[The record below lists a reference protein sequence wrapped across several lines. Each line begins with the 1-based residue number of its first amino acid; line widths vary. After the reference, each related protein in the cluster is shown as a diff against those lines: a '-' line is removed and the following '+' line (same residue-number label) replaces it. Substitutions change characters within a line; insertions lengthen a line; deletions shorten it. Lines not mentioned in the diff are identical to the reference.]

1 VINFR
6 YHVVSLTAVFLAVAF
21 GLVVGT
27 AAFNGP
33 ALEELKDRV
42 SSISK
47 TNDGLRDQVSHLK
60 EESQQE
66 EQWATD
72 SMPYLFADKLAGR
85 RVLLLEIGDPDK
97 AYADGMVLALGI
109 AGAKIT
115 GRVEIQKRF
124 VEPANKDE
132 LLDLSDRTVPPGLTG
147 LPANSNGV
155 ETSSALLAA
164 VLLDHS
170 PTLSADDRHTVIS
183 AYRIAGYLTLTPDV
197 SGPAEAVVV
206 LAGDPYADKD
216 AAKLNGGLKVLVEQ
230 FRKAGPMVL
239 GASSTGGDG
248 NLVAAV
254 RSDSTLGKQVS
265 TVDYIAAPQGR
276 AAAVL
281 ALIEQ
286 FAGRSGH
293 YGHDSGAVSLMP
305 VRAAGDKSKAN
316 GT

>member
-33 ALEELKDRV
+33 ALEELKNRV

-47 TNDGLRDQVSHLK
+47 TNEGLRDETTHLK
-60 EESQQE
+60 ADQQQS

-72 SMPYLFADKLAGR
+72 AMPYLFANKLAGR
-85 RVLLLEIGDPDK
+85 RVLLVTVGDADR
-97 AYADGMVLALGI
+97 AYAEGMTQALTV

-115 GRVEIQKRF
+115 GKVDLQKRF
-124 VEPANKDE
+124 VEPANRDN
-132 LLDLSDRTVPPGLTG
+132 LLDLSDLSAPPGVTG

-155 ETSSALLAA
+155 ETSAALLAA
-164 VLLDHS
+164 ALLDRNPAVS
-170 PTLSADDRHTVIS
+170 PEDRRKVIA
-183 AYRIAGYLTLTPDV
+183 AYKDAGYLSLNPDV

-206 LAGDPYADKD
+206 LAGAPYADKD
-216 AAKLNGGLKVLVEQ
+216 AAKLNAGLKTVVEQ
-230 FRKAGPMVL
+230 FDKPGPIVV

-248 NLVAAV
+248 NLVAAL
-254 RSDSTLGKQVS
+254 RDDGALGKLVS
-265 TVDYIAAPQGR
+265 TVDNISSPQGQ

-281 ALIEQ
+281 ALVEQ
-286 FAGRSGH
+286 VGGKAGH
-293 YGHDSGAVSLMP
+293 YGHGDGASGLLPPFDRS
-305 VRAAGDKSKAN
+305 RS